1 MSDTKEILQQI
12 LNDEKLLRSRA
23 FRDRV
28 YTDEPII
35 RTASQLPRPK
45 TPEKIKE
52 MRGLAFTPEAHW
64 KTSAWLFYTQGKF
77 MEDFEDV
84 FPYNEDFVK
93 YYPSYRDM
101 TTEQLR
107 GYFSWRT
114 RVRKGK
120 VEKAPEPFV
129 YVYLYELIN
138 CIGYSE
144 PAECFQQLS
153 GFCQQYAS
161 IDDSIAKYT
170 DTWLKDFIVYYG
182 LDSSFAD
189 ELEDIRYDKQLLTLI
204 HWNEHSNDELFAAID
219 ALSSYQLKKSLFY
232 AAFPE
237 DIKEV
242 VVRSFISL
250 SEFFRDKR
258 KNSLCDKLFGN
269 TVECSYNMFASSIF
283 YDRQSLRD
291 CEYSLNEIHSF
302 TCKSGKWKC
311 RKYFGNRGRNGHLGD
326 LVKAI
331 DSLMR
336 EKKDFKHKISYTGV
350 SKTAVKLIQAEI
362 DALYEEQRRAEAT
375 KIEIDLSK
383 LAGIR
388 KAADSTREKLLVDDE
403 EPEIITA
410 PSEPVISEAVSEVND
425 ESPLDSDEKLFI
437 KALLYGRDTNAA
449 AKSCGKMVSIL
460 ADSINE
466 KLFDLF
472 GDTVIDF
479 SADSP
484 ELIEDY
490 TDELREMF
498 PDNKE

>member
-1 MSDTKEILQQI
+1 
-12 LNDEKLLRSRA
+12 
-23 FRDRV
+23 
-28 YTDEPII
+28 
-35 RTASQLPRPK
+35 
-45 TPEKIKE
+45 
-52 MRGLAFTPEAHW
+52 
-64 KTSAWLFYTQGKF
+64 
-77 MEDFEDV
+77 
-84 FPYNEDFVK
+84 
-93 YYPSYRDM
+93 
-101 TTEQLR
+101 
-107 GYFSWRT
+107 
-114 RVRKGK
+114 
-120 VEKAPEPFV
+120 
-129 YVYLYELIN
+129 
-138 CIGYSE
+138 
-144 PAECFQQLS
+144 
-153 GFCQQYAS
+153 
-161 IDDSIAKYT
+161 
-170 DTWLKDFIVYYG
+170 
-182 LDSSFAD
+182 
-189 ELEDIRYDKQLLTLI
+189 
-204 HWNEHSNDELFAAID
+204 
-219 ALSSYQLKKSLFY
+219 
-232 AAFPE
+232 
-237 DIKEV
+237 
-242 VVRSFISL
+242 
-250 SEFFRDKR
+250 
-258 KNSLCDKLFGN
+258 
-269 TVECSYNMFASSIF
+269 MFASSIF

-362 DALYEEQRRAEAT
+362 DALYEEQ
-375 KIEIDLSK
+375 
-383 LAGIR
+383 
-388 KAADSTREKLLVDDE
+388 
-403 EPEIITA
+403 IITA